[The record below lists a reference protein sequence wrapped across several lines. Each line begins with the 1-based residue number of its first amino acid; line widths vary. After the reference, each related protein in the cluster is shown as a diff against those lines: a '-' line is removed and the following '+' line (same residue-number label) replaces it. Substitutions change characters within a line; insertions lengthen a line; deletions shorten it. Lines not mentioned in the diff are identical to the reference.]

1 MSGLLGLGFIRKL
14 KGEFIGKLKGLQRSA
29 RGRSKRVADILTKHY
44 LTHFRENYWLHRNL
58 TFTRLITYKTLLV
71 AHR

>member
-1 MSGLLGLGFIRKL
+1 MCGLLGSGFTRKL
-14 KGEFIGKLKGLQRSA
+14 KGEFITKLKGLQRSA
-29 RGRSKRVADILTKHY
+29 GGRSLMVAGILTKHY
-44 LTHFRENYWLHRNL
+44 VPHFNENYRLHRNL